1 MDIQYSI
8 QDNRINVLFDRASD
22 NKKDQQLRIEAL
34 ISFQQIIE
42 NEKHLLEPG
51 LFQIIC
57 GFLKDSM
64 FEIREW
70 TIDFLEYAFTTCGL
84 NRSLL
89 KD

>member
-1 MDIQYSI
+1 METYSV

-22 NKKDQQLRIEAL
+22 IKKDQQLRIEAL

-42 NEKHLLEPG
+42 NEKHLFEPG

-64 FEIREW
+64 LEIREW
-70 TIDFLEYAFTTCGL
+70 TIDFLEFTFTT
-84 NRSLL
+84 S
-89 KD
+89 